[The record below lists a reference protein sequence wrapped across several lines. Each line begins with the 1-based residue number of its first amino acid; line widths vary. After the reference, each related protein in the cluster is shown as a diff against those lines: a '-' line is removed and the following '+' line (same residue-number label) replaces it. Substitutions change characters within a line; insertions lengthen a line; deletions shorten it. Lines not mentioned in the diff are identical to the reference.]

1 MTPAE
6 PSATPEFEVR
16 RAVKTDAEA
25 IHHCL
30 TAAFDP
36 YRAQY
41 TEGAFSDTVPSPAG
55 IEERLR
61 DMALF
66 VATAPDGAVVGTI
79 ACQDVGGGLGHLR
92 GMAVRPDWQGRGI
105 ADALIEAAQA
115 ELERVGCRRVNLHT
129 TQPLAR
135 ARRFY
140 ASHGFRLTGDV
151 EDFFGMEIAEHAKDL

>member
-1 MTPAE
+1 M
-6 PSATPEFEVR
+6 
-16 RAVKTDAEA
+16 KTDALA
-25 IHHCL
+25 IHLCL
-30 TAAFDP
+30 TAAFEP

-41 TEGAFSDTVPSPAG
+41 THGAFRDTVPSPAG

-66 VATAPDGAVVGTI
+66 VATAPDGAIVGTI

-92 GMAVRPDWQGRGI
+92 GMGVQPDWQGRGI
-105 ADALIEAAQA
+105 ADALIEAAEA
-115 ELERVGCRRVNLHT
+115 ELERTGCRRVNLHT

-135 ARRFY
+135 AQRFY
-140 ASHGFRLTGDV
+140 ARHGFRLTGDV